1 VAALLVAAIALAGM
15 VLVGAAPP
23 ASAAG
28 VTTHAWMAL
37 EAVERVQDPELRA
50 LLEANLGQV
59 EGGAQWPDSGYL
71 NRDLGTP
78 GGDYGE
84 EAHWQRF
91 IDSYAEEIRTDE
103 SCGDLTDLE
112 GPCAERI
119 AHLMG
124 SLAHGIGDEV
134 WDWLFE
140 PQAPDR
146 GESYVPPGLD
156 AIFSTGGLEVQ
167 MDICAIS
174 RYGRA
179 PVPDSPPIPQPQG
192 IADALAS
199 VGRDDITVSGIEAG
213 KVGMSVLRGA
223 EAVIAPIY
231 AGDIATNMPW
241 TSDNLVTAPGGVDF
255 GAAAI
260 APQMDSLWKALLG
273 DRPATEVALTF
284 PADGQTGVPAIG
296 WMRSFL
302 PGSAPDRGGAENRI
316 AATLTYSLP
325 YNADADDPT
334 NLPEQL
340 PPGAMTLTNLATGEL
355 VPLQPGSPRAVPYGS
370 ESGERMIGLQPAQDL
385 DPCTE
390 YRVDVTDALIDA
402 QGESVTPTSWTFR
415 TGGCCDDPPDSFTDV
430 AVGHAFAADVA
441 WMATQ
446 CISTGYEDG
455 TFRPGAAVTRQSMSA
470 FLYRLAGAPI
480 IDPPTSAPF
489 DDVSLAHP
497 FATEIA
503 WMADSGISTGF
514 EDGTFR
520 PAQGVTRQ
528 SMSAFLYRL
537 AGSPDFTDPSSA
549 RFPDVSLAHP
559 FFQEVEWMA
568 SESITEGFDDGTY
581 RPGDV
586 VTRQSMSAFM
596 HRFADG
602 PGVAPA
608 LAAVVGW
615 PGV

>member
-1 VAALLVAAIALAGM
+1 VVVALV
-15 VLVGAAPP
+15 VLSGTTLVLGGAVAPP
-23 ASAAG
+23 AEAAG

-37 EAVERVQDPELRA
+37 DAVPLVEDAELQA

-84 EAHWQRF
+84 EAHWQRY
-91 IDSYAEEIRTDE
+91 IDAYAAEIRDDE
-103 SCGDLTDLE
+103 TCGDLTAAD

-124 SLAHGIGDEV
+124 ALAHGIGDEV

-146 GESYVPPGLD
+146 GESYLPSGLD
-156 AIFSTGGLEVQ
+156 ALFSTSGLEVQ
-167 MDICAIS
+167 MDICAIA
-174 RYGRA
+174 RYGRTS
-179 PVPDSPPIPQPQG
+179 VPDTPTVPAPEG
-192 IADALAS
+192 MVDAFGA

-223 EAVIAPIY
+223 ESVITPIY
-231 AGDIATNMPW
+231 ANDIATNMPW
-241 TSDNLVTAPGGVDF
+241 TSENLVTAPGGIDF

-260 APQMDSLWKALLG
+260 APQMDRLWQALLG
-273 DRPATEVALTF
+273 EEPSTEVGVTY
-284 PADGQTGVPAIG
+284 PADGQTGVPATG
-296 WMRSFL
+296 WVRSFL

-325 YNADADDPT
+325 YNADADDT
-334 NLPEQL
+334 TDLPEQL
-340 PPGAMTLTNLATGEL
+340 PDGAMTLTNLATGEL

-370 ESGERMIGLQPAQDL
+370 EAGERMVGLQPAQDL
-385 DPCTE
+385 EPCTE
-390 YRVDVTDALIDA
+390 YRVEITQALLDANGDA
-402 QGESVTPTSWTFR
+402 VDPHAWTFR
-415 TGGCCDDPPDSFTDV
+415 TGGCCEDPPTTFTDV
-430 AVGHAFAADVA
+430 AATHPFADDIT
-441 WMATQ
+441 WMAEHCTT
-446 CISTGYEDG
+446 TGYEDG
-455 TFRPGAAVTRQSMSA
+455 TFRPGSGVTRQSMSA

-480 IDPPTSAPF
+480 VPPPSTAPF
-489 DDVSLAHP
+489 SDVSTTHP

-503 WMADSGISTGF
+503 WMASTGISTGF
-514 EDGTFR
+514 EDGTYR
-520 PAQGVTRQ
+520 PARAVTRQ

-537 AGSPDFTDPSSA
+537 AGEPDFTPPA
-549 RFPDVSLAHP
+549 EPRFSDVSGAHP
-559 FFQEVEWMA
+559 FSAEVEWMA
-568 SESITEGFDDGTY
+568 AEDVTTGFDDGTY
-581 RPGDV
+581 RPGEV

-602 PGVAPA
+602 PGVAA
-608 LAAVVGW
+608 ELQAVDGW